1 MRRRPQLEQHVCAL
15 PGEIEGARHQA
26 QQRAGLGKAR
36 SLRQFRDRDD
46 FGAGARQLQRDL
58 QVERAV
64 AANHDATAGQ
74 HAVGLE
80 QGLGRARGHD
90 AGQRPSRD
98 RHAALVGARRDDQP
112 AWPEQQRLRWRRDA
126 DRQRREGAPRLGA
139 GDDLDAGPAR
149 PIDAR
154 APFGNLAVGRDGGGE
169 AMGFSRLLE
178 ELSAGSGAFV
188 DQHDAEPR
196 LGRHRRRR
204 QAARAAADHQQVG
217 RAHGEVRRQD
227 RRLAG
232 CLLRQANGEALPANR
247 VRSRHLGHAGALA
260 LPAVDAHEAV
270 VADAHAAEQSAPLTA
285 RGLAQLSD
293 AGGPQRRRQR
303 VAHPGRH
310 RPSFDVES
318 HFHGWLVRKFNM

>member
-1 MRRRPQLEQHVCAL
+1 MPRRRSSPSMVVPCQ
-15 PGEIEGARHQA
+15 
-26 QQRAGLGKAR
+26 AR
-36 SLRQFRDRDD
+36 SKALDIRRSS
-46 FGAGARQLQRDL
+46 GPASARPGRS
-58 QVERAV
+58 ASS
-64 AANHDATAGQ
+64 ATATTSAPARASSSATCRLSGPLPQ
-74 HAVGLE
+74 TTTRRPGSTPSVLSKR
-80 QGLGRARGHD
+80 LGRARGHD

-139 GDDLDAGPAR
+139 GDDLDAGPVR
-149 PIDAR
+149 PVDAR

-169 AMGFSRLLE
+169 AMRFSRLLE

-260 LPAVDAHEAV
+260 L
-270 VADAHAAEQSAPLTA
+270 
-285 RGLAQLSD
+285 RG
-293 AGGPQRRRQR
+293 RRRSR
-303 VAHPGRH
+303 GSRCRRPCRRTIRAAHRA
-310 RPSFDVES
+310 PS
-318 HFHGWLVRKFNM
+318 RAAR